1 MSRTFCNL
9 ESICDYCT
17 LYNDETTWSCPVY
30 DNPDYNGISKC
41 DDCYMSF
48 NNGCCWKFSNLSAIE
63 MIHMLQKDN
72 ADDII
77 NRCNIA
83 VTRFYEIVS
92 QNIAPVG
99 SDFNSDEITALRNIG
114 CDVKMYIATLLDSN
128 EYGVEFDLEKM
139 VKTASVDTNLY
150 YWNIH
155 GCRDNTLICKYF
167 NANRFDVLDDLHTKN
182 ALVDYSSRLAGLF
195 LDSFA
200 DQKLP
205 ITDDVVSRM
214 TKYCGTDKVISYII
228 NRNMRNL
235 DAYLY
240 NTALANPRSSV
251 AKFIVNFN
259 NFPSSLQHL
268 ECGQSN
274 KMNYNI
280 QVPASIDKLYIT
292 PRWCDSKIT
301 ENDIATY
308 FASSNMVPTLSTV
321 TKHIIPDTDTRRQII
336 KDVLTKNNNFD
347 TMMHFEPNLANF
359 THYKSLEFM
368 A

>member
-1 MSRTFCNL
+1 
-9 ESICDYCT
+9 
-17 LYNDETTWSCPVY
+17 
-30 DNPDYNGISKC
+30 
-41 DDCYMSF
+41 MSF